1 MGVVCTL
8 PVSKCVF
15 VYDQPKLI
23 SVVSIAR
30 GKGFALQCVALCCI
44 VLQCVAVCCSVLQC
58 VAVCCSVC
66 TQRINEFV

>member
-8 PVSKCVF
+8 RVSKCVF

-30 GKGFALQCVALCCI
+30 RRKGFEN
-44 VLQCVAVCCSVLQC
+44 SFMW
-58 VAVCCSVC
+58 
-66 TQRINEFV
+66 E